1 LNITLLRKLVVGAV
15 AAHSLI
21 LGAAMLLFPLWTL
34 RLSGWHYEGN
44 TFFPSQSGVFLFLL
58 GSLYLAAARHTQLG
72 WFIVASKTVAVV
84 FLITQSVL
92 NELPPMILLAAV
104 LDGLMGGAVAAALV
118 WETQAQSP
126 EAAIEQS

>member
-1 LNITLLRKLVVGAV
+1 MSITLLRKLIVGAV

-58 GSLYLAAARHTQLG
+58 GGLYLAAVKHTPLG
-72 WFIVASKTVAVV
+72 WFLVASKVTAVI
-84 FLITQSVL
+84 FLITQSIL
-92 NELPPMILLAAV
+92 IELPPMILLAAV
-104 LDGLMGGAVAAALV
+104 LDGLMGVVVAAALV
-118 WETQAQSP
+118 WETRERPP
-126 EAAIEQS
+126 EAAAAE